1 MIVQW
6 RVSDIENCVDRLTVR
21 EVYLKKINYD
31 HNDNN
36 DNACHTVQIHMKLCS
51 FPKLTQKKPGYKK
64 CTACKHA
71 ISIRQ
76 QHRNQR

>member
-1 MIVQW
+1 M
-6 RVSDIENCVDRLTVR
+6 R

-51 FPKLTQKKPGYKK
+51 FPKLTQKE
-64 CTACKHA
+64 AV
-71 ISIRQ
+71 IRNVLRANTQ
-76 QHRNQR
+76 YQSDNNIEINVR